1 MEKIVKIFDTTL
13 RDGEQS
19 PGCSMNRKE
28 KVQMAHQIEKLGVD
42 VIEAGFAASSV
53 EDFNSIREIAKIA
66 KNMTVASLARCN
78 KNDIDRAFEALK
90 DAKNKRLHIF
100 IATSDIHMEY
110 KLEMT
115 REDVKNSVRK
125 HVTYAKEKFSDIEF
139 SCEDATRTD
148 INFMIEV
155 IQIAVDCGATTI
167 NIPDTVGY
175 IMPEEYAE
183 IIRKVRENVVG
194 IENVDIS
201 VHCHNDLGLAVA
213 NSLAAVKA
221 GATQVECT
229 VNGIGERAGNT
240 AMEEVVMALKTRKGF
255 FNIDT
260 NINTKEIMKSSEML
274 SSIIGVKI
282 SPTKPIVGKNVFSHE
297 AGIHQHGVLKN
308 KETYEIMDPSMIGYK
323 ANSFVLGKHSGKHA
337 LKQKLEELGFIVDD
351 MEMNGIF
358 ERFKEVSDAKKEI
371 YDDDLIAIMSANNKL
386 VPGGYEFLDYQSMTS
401 NGKDSKTI
409 IKVRKDNKEIEM
421 VGTGKGPIDA
431 AFDAMRKITSRNIK
445 LKDFSINSVTQGK
458 DALGETIIR
467 VYDEDTKMTLGAK
480 GLDNDIIK
488 SGILS
493 YINAVNRIE
502 R

>member
-1 MEKIVKIFDTTL
+1 MKKIVKIFDTTL

-28 KVQMAHQIEKLGVD
+28 KVQLAYQIEKLGVD

-53 EDFNSIREIAKIA
+53 EDFNSIREVAKIA

-78 KNDIDRAFEALK
+78 KNDIDRAYEALK
-90 DAKNKRLHIF
+90 DAKYKRLHIF

-148 INFMIEV
+148 VDFMIEV

-175 IMPEEYAE
+175 IMPDEYSD
-183 IIRKVRENVVG
+183 IIKKVREKVVG

-213 NSLAAVKA
+213 NSLAAIKA

-229 VNGIGERAGNT
+229 INGIGERAGNT
-240 AMEEVVMALKTRKGF
+240 AMEEVVMALKTRGDF

-337 LKQKLEELGFIVDD
+337 LKQKLEELGFIVNDI
-351 MEMNGIF
+351 EMNDIF
-358 ERFKEVSDAKKEI
+358 EKFKEVSDVKKEI

-409 IKVRKDNKEIEM
+409 IKVKKDDREIEM
-421 VGTGKGPIDA
+421 LGTGKGPIDA

-467 VYDEDTKMTLGAK
+467 VYDEDTNRTLGAK